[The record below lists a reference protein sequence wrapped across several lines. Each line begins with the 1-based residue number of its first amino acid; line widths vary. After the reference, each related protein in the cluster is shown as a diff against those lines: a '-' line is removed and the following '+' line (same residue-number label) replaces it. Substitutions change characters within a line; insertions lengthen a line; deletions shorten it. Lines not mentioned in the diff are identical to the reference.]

1 MNWAFII
8 FLLMASIVGLLA
20 FMKGVKYPVHSYDQH
35 ETDIRLT
42 FKRYKE
48 LYPNATIT
56 YQEYKD
62 LQKKKAFKK
71 SVSSRNLKRMVR

>member
-1 MNWAFII
+1 MNWSFIV
-8 FLLMASIVGLLA
+8 FLLIAATVGLMS
-20 FMKGVKYPVHSYDQH
+20 FMKGAKYPGHSHDQH

-42 FKRYKE
+42 YKRYKE

-56 YQEYKD
+56 YQEYKE
-62 LQKKKAFKK
+62 LQKKRAFKK